1 MKIKDVVQLSEAE
14 TVDQRIERATKIW
27 VDEWNKEVRQNPAM
41 AKDPS
46 ALQQFGASL
55 ARDKTGQ
62 KIFLPKMPTALDSKS
77 VEQYIKNIVYIML
90 TTTDSRNAVPG
101 GYKTTLSPHLQQ
113 FSISDEGPPLKV
125 FYKKNE
131 FMLNPDTGAWVSYP
145 GGKPVPEPLIRSLNQ
160 YIAAVK
166 PATIKKPTA
175 TPTPAGTRA
184 ITVTDNAGIIWTKDE
199 DNNRWLNDAGVV
211 VTDPKAVAELEKRA
225 LTQYQ
230 ARQMST

>member
-41 AKDPS
+41 AKNPA

-62 KIFLPKMPTALDSKS
+62 KIFEPKMPTALDSKS
-77 VEQYIKNIVYIML
+77 VEQYIKNIVYVML

-101 GYKTTLSPHLQQ
+101 GYKTTPTLSPHLQQ

-131 FMLNPDTGAWVSYP
+131 FMLNPNTGAWVSYP
-145 GGKPVPEPLIRSLNQ
+145 GGKPVPEPLTRSLNQ
-160 YIAAVK
+160 YIA
-166 PATIKKPTA
+166 TLKPTS
-175 TPTPAGTRA
+175 TKPTTIAGSTKA
-184 ITVTDNAGIIWTKDE
+184 ITVTDNAGVIWTKDE

-211 VTDPKAVAELEKRA
+211 VIDPKAVAELEKRA